1 MQNVYVVFSIY
12 YLKRESIFSAS
23 CRFFLCIFCFIVH
36 KEKFMVLQAPLE
48 SVVVSDF
55 ISVYS
60 HKETFMVLQAPLDSV
75 VVPDFFSVYS

>member
-1 MQNVYVVFSIY
+1 MSFSQFII
-12 YLKRESIFSAS
+12 LKESLSFLLLVA
-23 CRFFLCIFCFIVH
+23 FFFRIFCFIVH

-60 HKETFMVLQAPLDSV
+60 HKETFMVLQAPLESV
-75 VVPDFFSVYS
+75 VVSDFFSVYS